1 MRVAVVGAGAMGCLY
16 GGYLAEAGVDV
27 SLVDI
32 WREHVDAINAK
43 GLHITGVSGDRVVH
57 VPATTNPETVEEV
70 DLVLLFV
77 KSYDTRKAVRGS
89 RPLIGCD
96 TYVLTLQNGLG
107 NLEAITKAV
116 GAGRVLGGTTS
127 HGSTLVGP
135 GEICHAGAGPT
146 VIGALDRG
154 SMSMAEKTVDT
165 FNETGLQTRFSGDVR
180 SEIWGKVLVNL
191 GINALSA
198 LTGLRNGQLL
208 EVPELRRLM
217 RLAVEEGM
225 RVAEADGV
233 DLGPIDHVAHVYE
246 VAEATGANRSSMLQD
261 VDRRRRTEIDALNG
275 AVVGLGEKLG
285 VETPVNRALTALVKG
300 LEHGAS
306 LLG

>member
-1 MRVAVVGAGAMGCLY
+1 MGAGAMGCLY
-16 GGYLAEAGVDV
+16 GGHLAEAGVDV
-27 SLVDI
+27 SLVDV

-43 GLHITGVSGDRVVH
+43 GLHMTGVSGDRVVH
-57 VPATTNPETVEEV
+57 VPATTDPETVGKV

-77 KSYDTRKAVRGS
+77 KSYDTAQAMRDSGS
-89 RPLIGCD
+89 LIGGD

-107 NLEAITKAV
+107 NLEAITEAV

-135 GEICHAGAGPT
+135 GEIRHAGVGPT
-146 VIGALDRG
+146 VIGTLDGG
-154 SMSMAEKTVDT
+154 SRSMAETAADM
-165 FNETGLQTRFSGDVR
+165 FNGAGLQTRVSGDVR
-180 SEIWGKVLVNL
+180 GDIWGKVLVNL
-191 GINALSA
+191 GINALTA

-208 EVPELRRLM
+208 EIPELRLLM

-225 RVAEADGV
+225 MVAEADGV
-233 DLGPIDHVAHVYE
+233 DLGPLDHLAHVYE

-306 LLG
+306 L

>member
-1 MRVAVVGAGAMGCLY
+1 MGAGAMGCLY
-16 GGYLAEAGVDV
+16 GGHLAETGVDV

-43 GLHITGVSGDRVVH
+43 GLHMTGVSGDRVVH
-57 VPATTNPETVEEV
+57 VPATTDPETVGKV
-70 DLVLLFV
+70 DLMLLFV
-77 KSYDTRKAVRGS
+77 KSYDTAQAMCDSGS
-89 RPLIGCD
+89 LIGGD

-107 NLEAITKAV
+107 NLEAITEAV

-135 GEICHAGAGPT
+135 GEIRHAGVGPT
-146 VIGALDRG
+146 VIGTLDGG
-154 SMSMAEKTVDT
+154 SRSMAETAADM
-165 FNETGLQTRFSGDVR
+165 FNGAGLQTRVSGDVR
-180 SEIWGKVLVNL
+180 GDIWGKVLVNL
-191 GINALSA
+191 GINALTA

-208 EVPELRRLM
+208 EIPELRLLM

-225 RVAEADGV
+225 MVAEADGV
-233 DLGPIDHVAHVYE
+233 DIGSLDHLAHVYE

-261 VDRRRRTEIDALNG
+261 VDRGRRTEIDALNG

-306 LLG
+306 L

>member
-16 GGYLAEAGVDV
+16 GGHLAETGVDV

-43 GLHITGVSGDRVVH
+43 GLHMTGVSGDRVVH
-57 VPATTNPETVEEV
+57 VPATTDPETVGKV
-70 DLVLLFV
+70 DLMLLFV
-77 KSYDTRKAVRGS
+77 KSYDTAQAVRDSG
-89 RPLIGCD
+89 PLIGGD

-107 NLEAITKAV
+107 NLEAITEAV

-135 GEICHAGAGPT
+135 GEIRHAGVGPT
-146 VIGALDRG
+146 VIGTLDGG
-154 SMSMAEKTVDT
+154 SRSMAETAADM
-165 FNETGLQTRFSGDVR
+165 FNGAGLQTRVSGDVR
-180 SEIWGKVLVNL
+180 GDIWGKVLVNL
-191 GINALSA
+191 GINALTA

-208 EVPELRRLM
+208 EIPELRLLM

-225 RVAEADGV
+225 MVAEADGV
-233 DLGPIDHVAHVYE
+233 DLGPLDHLAHVYE

-285 VETPVNRALTALVKG
+285 VKTPVNRALTALVKG

-306 LLG
+306 L

>member
-16 GGYLAEAGVDV
+16 GGHLTEADVDV
-27 SLVDI
+27 SLVDV
-32 WREHVDAINAK
+32 WREHVDTINAK
-43 GLHITGVSGDRVVH
+43 GLHMTGVSGDRVVH
-57 VPATTNPETVEEV
+57 VPATTDPETVGEV

-77 KSYDTRKAVRGS
+77 KSYDTAQAVRDSGS
-89 RPLIGCD
+89 LIGSD

-107 NLEAITKAV
+107 NLETITEAV

-135 GEICHAGAGPT
+135 GEIRHTGVGPT
-146 VIGALDRG
+146 VIGALDR
-154 SMSMAEKTVDT
+154 SSRSMAEKTAET
-165 FNETGLQTRFSGDVR
+165 FNEAGLQTRVSDDVR
-180 SEIWGKVLVNL
+180 DDIWGKVLVNL
-191 GINALSA
+191 GINALTA

-208 EVPELRRLM
+208 EFPELRRLM

-233 DLGPIDHVAHVYE
+233 DLGLLDHVAHVYE
-246 VAEATGANRSSMLQD
+246 VVEATGANRSSMLQD
-261 VDRRRRTEIDALNG
+261 VDRGRRTEIDALNG
-275 AVVGLGEKLG
+275 AVVGLGEKMG

-306 LLG
+306 L

>member
-1 MRVAVVGAGAMGCLY
+1 MGAGAMGCLY
-16 GGYLAEAGVDV
+16 GGHLAEAGVDV

-43 GLHITGVSGDRVVH
+43 GLHMTGVSGDRVVH
-57 VPATTNPETVEEV
+57 VPATTDPETVGEI
-70 DLVLLFV
+70 DLMLLFV
-77 KSYDTRKAVRGS
+77 KSYDTAQAMRDSGS
-89 RPLIGCD
+89 LIGGD

-107 NLEAITKAV
+107 NLEAITEAV

-135 GEICHAGAGPT
+135 GEIRHAGVGPT
-146 VIGALDRG
+146 VIGTLDGG
-154 SMSMAEKTVDT
+154 SRSMAETAADM
-165 FNETGLQTRFSGDVR
+165 FNGAGLQTRVSGDVR
-180 SEIWGKVLVNL
+180 GDIWGKVLVNL
-191 GINALSA
+191 GINALTA

-208 EVPELRRLM
+208 EIPELRLLM

-225 RVAEADGV
+225 MVAEADGV
-233 DLGPIDHVAHVYE
+233 DLGPLDHLAHVYE
-246 VAEATGANRSSMLQD
+246 VAEATGVNRSSMLQD
-261 VDRRRRTEIDALNG
+261 VDRGRRTEIDALNG

-285 VETPVNRALTALVKG
+285 VETPVNRALTSLVKG

-306 LLG
+306 L

>member
-1 MRVAVVGAGAMGCLY
+1 MGAGAMGCLY
-16 GGYLAEAGVDV
+16 GGHLAETGVDV

-43 GLHITGVSGDRVVH
+43 GLHMTGASGDRVVH
-57 VPATTNPETVEEV
+57 VPATTDPETVGEI
-70 DLVLLFV
+70 DLMLLFV
-77 KSYDTRKAVRGS
+77 KSYDTTQAMRDSGS
-89 RPLIGCD
+89 LIGGD

-107 NLEAITKAV
+107 NLEAITEAV

-135 GEICHAGAGPT
+135 GEIRHAGVGPT
-146 VIGALDRG
+146 VIGTLDGG
-154 SMSMAEKTVDT
+154 SRSMAETAADM
-165 FNETGLQTRFSGDVR
+165 FNGAGLQTRVSGDVR
-180 SEIWGKVLVNL
+180 GDIWGKVLVNL
-191 GINALSA
+191 GINALTA

-208 EVPELRRLM
+208 EIPELRLLM

-225 RVAEADGV
+225 MVAEADGV
-233 DLGPIDHVAHVYE
+233 DLGPLDHLAHVYE
-246 VAEATGANRSSMLQD
+246 VAEATGVNRSSMLQD

-306 LLG
+306 L

>member
-1 MRVAVVGAGAMGCLY
+1 VGAGAMGCLY
-16 GGYLAEAGVDV
+16 GGHLAEASVGVTLVDV
-27 SLVDI
+27 
-32 WREHVDAINAK
+32 WKEHVDAINGN
-43 GLHITGVSGDRVVH
+43 GLHITGVSGDRLVH
-57 VPATTNPETVEEV
+57 VSATTDPETVGEV

-77 KSYDTRKAVRGS
+77 KSYDTAQAMRGS
-89 RPLIGCD
+89 KPLIGDD

-107 NLEAITKAV
+107 NLEAITEAV

-127 HGSTLVGP
+127 HGSTLVCP
-135 GEICHAGAGPT
+135 GEIRHAGVGPT
-146 VIGALDRG
+146 VIGAIDRG
-154 SMSMAEKTVDT
+154 SRNMAEKIAEI
-165 FNETGLQTRFSGDVR
+165 FNDAGLQTRVSGDVR
-180 SEIWGKVLVNL
+180 SDIWGKVLVNL
-191 GINALSA
+191 GINALTA

-208 EVPELRRLM
+208 DIPELRRLM

-233 DLGPIDHVAHVYE
+233 YLGPLDHVAHVYE

-261 VDRRRRTEIDALNG
+261 VDRGRRTEIDALNG

-300 LEHGAS
+300 LEHRAS
-306 LLG
+306 L

>member
-16 GGYLAEAGVDV
+16 GGHLAEAGVDV
-27 SLVDI
+27 SLMDV

-43 GLHITGVSGDRVVH
+43 GLHMTGVSGDRVVH
-57 VPATTNPETVEEV
+57 VPATIDPETVGEI
-70 DLVLLFV
+70 DLMLLFV
-77 KSYDTRKAVRGS
+77 KSYDTAQAMRDSG
-89 RPLIGCD
+89 PLIGGD
-96 TYVLTLQNGLG
+96 TCVLTLQNGLG
-107 NLEAITKAV
+107 NLEAITEVV

-135 GEICHAGAGPT
+135 GEIRHAGVGPT
-146 VIGALDRG
+146 VIGTLDGG
-154 SMSMAEKTVDT
+154 SRSMAETAADM
-165 FNETGLQTRFSGDVR
+165 FNGAGLQTRVSGDVR
-180 SEIWGKVLVNL
+180 GDIWGKVLVNL
-191 GINALSA
+191 GINALTA

-208 EVPELRRLM
+208 EIPELRLLM

-225 RVAEADGV
+225 MVAEADGV
-233 DLGPIDHVAHVYE
+233 DLSIIDHVAHVYE

-261 VDRRRRTEIDALNG
+261 VDRGRRTEIDALNG

-285 VETPVNRALTALVKG
+285 VETPVNRALTSLVKG

-306 LLG
+306 L

>member
-16 GGYLAEAGVDV
+16 GGHLAEAGVDV
-27 SLVDI
+27 SLVDV

-43 GLHITGVSGDRVVH
+43 GLHMTGVSGDRVVH
-57 VPATTNPETVEEV
+57 IPATTDPETIGEV

-77 KSYDTRKAVRGS
+77 KSYDTAQAVRDSGS
-89 RPLIGCD
+89 LIGGD
-96 TYVLTLQNGLG
+96 TCVLTLQNGLG
-107 NLEAITKAV
+107 NLEAITEVV
-116 GAGRVLGGTTS
+116 GAGRALGGTTS

-135 GEICHAGAGPT
+135 GEIRHAGVGPT

-154 SMSMAEKTVDT
+154 SRSMAEKIAET
-165 FNETGLQTRFSGDVR
+165 FNDAGLQTRLSGDVR
-180 SEIWGKVLVNL
+180 SDIWGKVLVNL
-191 GINALSA
+191 GINALTA

-208 EVPELRRLM
+208 DVPELRRLM
-217 RLAVEEGM
+217 RLAVEEGI

-233 DLGPIDHVAHVYE
+233 DLSIIDHVAHVYE

-261 VDRRRRTEIDALNG
+261 VDRGRRTGIDALNG
-275 AVVGLGEKLG
+275 TVVGLGEKLG

-300 LEHGAS
+300 LGHGAS
-306 LLG
+306 L

>member
-1 MRVAVVGAGAMGCLY
+1 VGAGAMGCLY
-16 GGYLAEAGVDV
+16 GGHLAEAGVDV
-27 SLVDI
+27 TLVDV
-32 WREHVDAINAK
+32 WREHVDAINGN

-57 VPATTNPETVEEV
+57 VSATTDPETVGEV

-77 KSYDTRKAVRGS
+77 KSYDTAQAIRGS
-89 RPLIGCD
+89 KPLIGDD

-107 NLEAITKAV
+107 NLEAITEAV

-127 HGSTLVGP
+127 HGSTLVCP
-135 GEICHAGAGPT
+135 GEIRHAGVGPT
-146 VIGALDRG
+146 VIGAIDRG
-154 SMSMAEKTVDT
+154 SRNMAEKIAEI
-165 FNETGLQTRFSGDVR
+165 FNDAGLQTRVSGDVR
-180 SEIWGKVLVNL
+180 SDIWGKVLVNL
-191 GINALSA
+191 GINALTA

-208 EVPELRRLM
+208 DIPELRRLM

-233 DLGPIDHVAHVYE
+233 YLGPLDHVAHVYE

-261 VDRRRRTEIDALNG
+261 VDRGRRTEIDALNG

-300 LEHGAS
+300 LEHRAS
-306 LLG
+306 L

>member
-1 MRVAVVGAGAMGCLY
+1 MGAGAMGCLY
-16 GGYLAEAGVDV
+16 GGHLAEAGVDV
-27 SLVDI
+27 SLVDV

-43 GLHITGVSGDRVVH
+43 GIHMTGVSGDRVVH
-57 VPATTNPETVEEV
+57 IPATTDPETIGEV

-77 KSYDTRKAVRGS
+77 KSYDTRKAVQDSGS
-89 RPLIGCD
+89 LIGGD

-107 NLEAITKAV
+107 NLEAITEAV
-116 GAGRVLGGTTS
+116 GSGRVLGGTTS

-135 GEICHAGAGPT
+135 GEIRHAGVGPT

-154 SMSMAEKTVDT
+154 PWSMAEKIAET
-165 FNETGLQTRFSGDVR
+165 FNDAGLQTRFSGDVR
-180 SEIWGKVLVNL
+180 SDIWGKVLVNL
-191 GINALSA
+191 GINALTA
-198 LTGLRNGQLL
+198 LTGLRNGPLL
-208 EVPELRRLM
+208 DVPELRRLM

-233 DLGPIDHVAHVYE
+233 DLGLIDHVAHVYE

-261 VDRRRRTEIDALNG
+261 VDRGRRTEIDALNG
-275 AVVGLGEKLG
+275 AVVGLGEKMG

>member
-16 GGYLAEAGVDV
+16 GGYLAEAGVGV
-27 SLVDI
+27 TLVDV
-32 WREHVDAINAK
+32 WKEHVDAINGK

-57 VPATTNPETVEEV
+57 VSAMTDPKTVGEV

-77 KSYDTRKAVRGS
+77 KSYDTAKAVRGS
-89 RPLIGCD
+89 KPLIGDD

-107 NLEAITKAV
+107 NLEAITEAV
-116 GAGRVLGGTTS
+116 GADKVLGGTTS
-127 HGSTLVGP
+127 HGSTLVCP
-135 GEICHAGAGPT
+135 GEIRHAGVGPT

-154 SMSMAEKTVDT
+154 SRSMAEKIAET
-165 FNETGLQTRFSGDVR
+165 FNDAGLQTRVSGDVR
-180 SEIWGKVLVNL
+180 SDIWGKVLVNL
-191 GINALSA
+191 GINALTA

-208 EVPELRRLM
+208 DVPELRRLM
-217 RLAVEEGM
+217 RLAVMEGM
-225 RVAEADGV
+225 RVAEADYV
-233 DLGPIDHVAHVYE
+233 DLGPLDHVAHVYE

-261 VDRRRRTEIDALNG
+261 VDRGRRTEIDALNG

-300 LEHGAS
+300 LEHRAS
-306 LLG
+306 L

>member
-16 GGYLAEAGVDV
+16 GGLLAEAGVDV
-27 SLVDI
+27 SLVDV

-43 GLHITGVSGDRVVH
+43 GLHITGVSGDIVVR
-57 VPATTNPETVEEV
+57 VPATTNPETVGRVE
-70 DLVLLFV
+70 LVLLFV
-77 KSYDTRKAVRGS
+77 KSYDTSKAMRDS
-89 RPLIGCD
+89 MPLIGGD

-107 NLEAITKAV
+107 NLEAIAESV
-116 GAGRVLGGTTS
+116 GLGRVLGGTTS

-135 GEICHAGAGPT
+135 REIRHAGVGPT
-146 VIGALDRG
+146 VVGTLERG
-154 SMSMAEKTVDT
+154 SRGTAEKVADT
-165 FNETGLQTRFSGDVR
+165 FNGAGLLTRVSDDVRGDV
-180 SEIWGKVLVNL
+180 WGKVLVNL
-191 GINALSA
+191 GINALTA

-225 RVAEADGV
+225 RVADADGV
-233 DLGPIDHVAHVYE
+233 DLAPIDHVAHVYE
-246 VAEATGANRSSMLQD
+246 VAEATAANRSSMLQD
-261 VDRRRRTEIDALNG
+261 VERGRRTEIDALNG

-300 LEHGAS
+300 LEHRS
-306 LLG
+306 SR